1 MIRIY
6 AAAAVAAV
14 ALTGAAFAQ
23 DAAPPPA
30 EAPAAAAPAQ
40 AETAQAETAQAETAP
55 FVTAC
60 PTLPAAPV
68 LADGATARERDMAA
82 TEAALQTWNASYVGI
97 VNECRRPE
105 VLTIQAEMEAAVAAA
120 RAAQARYA
128 AAIAAYQ
135 ADAAGA
141 TSMGAAWNAEI
152 EEFNNRG
159 NRRN

>member
-30 EAPAAAAPAQ
+30 EAPAAAAP
-40 AETAQAETAQAETAP
+40 AQAETAP

-105 VLTIQAEMEAAVAAA
+105 VLTIQAEMQAAVAAA

>member
-30 EAPAAAAPAQ
+30 EAPAAAAP
-40 AETAQAETAQAETAP
+40 AQAETAQAETAP

-105 VLTIQAEMEAAVAAA
+105 VLTIQAEMQAAVAAA

>member
-40 AETAQAETAQAETAP
+40 AETAP

-60 PTLPAAPV
+60 PALPAAPP

-128 AAIAAYQ
+128 AAVAAYQ

-141 TSMGAAWNAEI
+141 TSLGAAWNAEI